1 MNQSL
6 IYLFY
11 VMLRLVINDEKIHQM
26 VVQKIRLMLKN
37 ICLDYGHDDMKM
49 NDDQDYE
56 MIDVMMN
63 VHDYYHDYYHERKTE
78 IVHYYYHRRHDLIKH
93 KSNET
98 DRQ

>member
-37 ICLDYGHDDMKM
+37 ICLDYGLDDMKM

-63 VHDYYHDYYHERKTE
+63 VHDYYRDYYHERKTE
-78 IVHYYYHRRHDLIKH
+78 IVHYYYHRRHDLINN